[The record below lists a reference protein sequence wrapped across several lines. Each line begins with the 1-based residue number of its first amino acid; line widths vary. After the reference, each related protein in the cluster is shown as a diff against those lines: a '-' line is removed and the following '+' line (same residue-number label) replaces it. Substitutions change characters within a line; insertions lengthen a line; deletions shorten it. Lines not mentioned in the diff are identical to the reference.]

1 MNLNNLKKLSG
12 DASFRSFYRKK
23 NLKDSSVLIYCKKQ
37 KKSNLL
43 VYDAINNLLIKKNL
57 LAPKMINHNY
67 HKNYIEI
74 EDFGNLTAF
83 QLIKKKNV
91 NQLSCYKKIILL
103 LKKIQKIETK
113 QIKTFLNTQYKIPDY
128 SKKKLI
134 DEAKLFLQWYL
145 PKFIKG
151 KKQNIEKKK
160 ILKVFKNLTN
170 KLIYE
175 KKFFVHRD
183 FHVSNIMIT
192 KKGLGLIDSQD
203 AVFGNIAYDLASLID
218 DVRFRTSNKLKDKI
232 FNEFIKKNKKL
243 DKDKFKNDFEILSVL
258 RNFKIIGIFSRLSK
272 RDKKHKYLKLIPHAW
287 KLLENRI
294 NNNIVFKDLKTIVD
308 NNFPKKIRKNES

>member
-23 NLKDSSVLIYCKKQ
+23 NLKNSSVLIYCKKQ

-43 VYDAINNLLIKKNL
+43 IYDAINNLLIKKKL

-67 HKNYIEI
+67 YKNYIEI
-74 EDFGNLTAF
+74 EDFGDLTAF

-113 QIKTFLNTQYKIPDY
+113 KIKTFLNTQHKIPDY